1 MADKVLF
8 VDDDEKILSAF
19 KRQLKN
25 KYDVDVATGAEK
37 GLELV
42 NEQGP
47 YAVIVA
53 DLRMPG
59 MDGISFLTKVKVM
72 SPESVRIVLTGY
84 ANLNNAMDAV
94 NKGNIFQFLT
104 KPCPA
109 GVMADVLTNA
119 IKQYRLVTAER
130 ELLETTLK
138 EVIHLLTEI
147 LSVANP
153 MAYGRSSRIKKNVL
167 DLAAKMNLSDTWM
180 LETASMLSQ
189 IGLVAAPQET
199 LESFYSGRKLDEQEK
214 NLLDIHPSIANEWL
228 EKIPRMEEIA
238 RIIQY
243 QEKHYDGSGFPDDD
257 TSEKEI
263 PIGSRILKVVSDFD
277 RLESG
282 NLPVKDAISR
292 MNRRH
297 GVYDPAVLSAFA
309 EVLNLEI
316 EYNLRYLKIT
326 ELKPGMVVAKDI
338 TAKNIRAP
346 ILTRGQKL
354 NEAFIKRL
362 INIDRL
368 SQIDQPVVV
377 IDSKPSYHDASDSE
391 KSAEKPETP
400 NDKTPNNL

>member
-1 MADKVLF
+1 MTDKVLF
-8 VDDDEKILSAF
+8 VDDDEKILNAF

-25 KYDVDVATGAEK
+25 KYNVDVAPGAEK

-42 NEQGP
+42 NERGP

-59 MDGISFLTKVKVM
+59 MDGIAFLERAKEI
-72 SPESVRIVLTGY
+72 SPDSVRIVLTGY
-84 ANLNNAMDAV
+84 ANLGNAMDAV

-104 KPCPA
+104 KPCPS
-109 GVMADVLTNA
+109 GVMADVLNNA
-119 IKQYRLVTAER
+119 IRQYRLVTAER
-130 ELLETTLK
+130 VLLEKTLK
-138 EVIHLLTEI
+138 EVVNVLTEI
-147 LSVANP
+147 LSIANP
-153 MAYGRSSRIKKNVL
+153 PAYGRSSRIKKNVL
-167 DLAAKMNLSDTWM
+167 DLAATMNLADTWM

-199 LESFYSGRKLDEQEK
+199 LENFYSGGKLDEQERK
-214 NLLDIHPSIANEWL
+214 LLDVHPSIAHDWL
-228 EKIPRMEEIA
+228 EKIPRLEDIA

-243 QEKHYDGSGFPDDD
+243 QEKHYDGSGFPDDG
-257 TSEKEI
+257 TRGEEI

-282 NLPVKDAISR
+282 GMSAKDAIDR
-292 MNRRH
+292 MNKRR
-297 GVYDPAVLSAFA
+297 GYYDTEVLSAFA
-309 EVLNLEI
+309 DVLNLES

-326 ELKPGMVVAKDI
+326 DLKPGMIVAKDI

-346 ILTRGQKL
+346 ILTRGQML

-377 IDSKPSYHDASDSE
+377 TDPNPSYYDA
-391 KSAEKPETP
+391 KPERANEASGTAESP
-400 NDKTPNNL
+400 DGG